1 VLIEG
6 EDSHRNCTVQELT
19 ALVER
24 LAELTDDSGAWSIS
38 SEEVLAL
45 LGVDPVL
52 FWRSVH
58 GVRDRIGFAD
68 AIDGWSQDTAGD
80 LVTVLESI
88 YGHRAEEALT
98 RAGLFIPW
106 SLGVGLIEELLF
118 RARRLSAAHEL
129 CTDELEAMLRHTG
142 SVRGAIEIYLDA
154 HVDMEALIDGCAD
167 SFRIMEELPPVGS
180 VTAAAWL
187 RRMFARHVL
196 DRRSLLVGLAERLRL
211 AAALLGF
218 IDPEDRARAQQA
230 NGAGGSGESPRRSWA
245 RKVMGFSQA
254 AFTAESLRARYRQL
268 MMRHHPDADPTG
280 LERCKD
286 VNIAY
291 SLLISEAAAQA

>member
-1 VLIEG
+1 M
-6 EDSHRNCTVQELT
+6 QELT
-19 ALVER
+19 ALVKR
-24 LAELTDDSGAWSIS
+24 LTELIDDTGAWNIS

-58 GVRDRIGFAD
+58 GVKDRIGFAD

-88 YGHRAEEALT
+88 YGQHAEEALT

-118 RARRLSAAHEL
+118 RARRLAAAHEL
-129 CTDELEAMLRHTG
+129 RSEELEAMLRHTG

-154 HVDMEALIDGCAD
+154 HVDMESLIGGCAD
-167 SFRIMEELPPVGS
+167 SFRILKELPAAGG

-196 DRRSLLVGLAERLRL
+196 DRRSLLVGLAERLGG

-218 IDPEDRARAQQA
+218 VDPEDRARTQREDAP
-230 NGAGGSGESPRRSWA
+230 GGSREFERRAWA
-245 RKVMGFSQA
+245 RKVMGFSWS
-254 AFTAESLRARYRQL
+254 AFNVESLRARYREL

-286 VNIAY
+286 VNVAY
-291 SLLISEAAAQA
+291 SLLIAEAAGQA

>member
-1 VLIEG
+1 
-6 EDSHRNCTVQELT
+6 VQELT

-24 LAELTDDSGAWSIS
+24 LTELTDDSGSWSIS

-45 LGVDPVL
+45 LSANPVE
-52 FWRSVH
+52 FWRAVH

-80 LVTVLESI
+80 LVTVLESM

-98 RAGLFIPW
+98 KAGLFIPW

-118 RARRLSAAHEL
+118 QARRLAAAHEVRS
-129 CTDELEAMLRHTG
+129 DELEAMLRHTG
-142 SVRGAIEIYLDA
+142 SVRGAVEIYLDA
-154 HVDMEALIDGCAD
+154 HVDIEALIDGCAD
-167 SFRIMEELPPVGS
+167 SFRILEELPPVGQA
-180 VTAAAWL
+180 TTAAWL

-196 DRRSLLVGLAERLRL
+196 DRGSLLVGLAERLRL

-218 IDPEDRARAQQA
+218 IDPEDRARAEQ
-230 NGAGGSGESPRRSWA
+230 GGSGGGSGETPRRAWA
-245 RKVMGFSQA
+245 RKVMGFTDTV
-254 AFTAESLRARYRQL
+254 FTTESLRARYRHL

-286 VNIAY
+286 VNVAY
-291 SLLISEAAAQA
+291 SVLIADAAGEA

>member
-1 VLIEG
+1 M
-6 EDSHRNCTVQELT
+6 QELT

-118 RARRLSAAHEL
+118 RTRRLSAAHEL
-129 CTDELEAMLRHTG
+129 RTDELEAMLRHTG

-154 HVDMEALIDGCAD
+154 HVDMDALIDGCAD
-167 SFRIMEELPPVGS
+167 SFRIMEELPPVGT
-180 VTAAAWL
+180 VTTAAWL

-254 AFTAESLRARYRQL
+254 AFTAETLRERYRQL

>member
-1 VLIEG
+1 M
-6 EDSHRNCTVQELT
+6 QELT

-129 CTDELEAMLRHTG
+129 RTDELEAMLRHTG

-154 HVDMEALIDGCAD
+154 HVDMDALIDGCAD

-180 VTAAAWL
+180 VTTAAWL
-187 RRMFARHVL
+187 RRMIARHVL

>member
-1 VLIEG
+1 M
-6 EDSHRNCTVQELT
+6 
-19 ALVER
+19 
-24 LAELTDDSGAWSIS
+24 DDSGAWSITS
-38 SEEVLAL
+38 DEVLAL
-45 LGVDPVL
+45 LAVDPVL

-68 AIDGWSQDTAGD
+68 AIDGWSQDTMGD

-118 RARRLSAAHEL
+118 RARRLAAAHAVR
-129 CTDELEAMLRHTG
+129 TDELEAMLRHTG

-154 HVDMEALIDGCAD
+154 HVDIDALIHGCAD
-167 SFRIMEELPPVGS
+167 SFRIMEELPRIGG
-180 VTAAAWL
+180 VTTAAWL

-196 DRRSLLVGLAERLRL
+196 DRRSLLVGLTERLRL
-211 AAALLGF
+211 EAALLGF
-218 IDPEDRARAQQA
+218 IDPEDRARTQQA
-230 NGAGGSGESPRRSWA
+230 DSAGESGESVRHDWA

-254 AFTAESLRARYRQL
+254 AFTAESLRARYREL
-268 MMRHHPDADPTG
+268 MMRYHPDADPTG

-286 VNIAY
+286 VNVAY
-291 SLLISEAAAQA
+291 SLLIAVAGKPG

>member
-1 VLIEG
+1 M
-6 EDSHRNCTVQELT
+6 QELT
-19 ALVER
+19 MLVKR
-24 LAELTDDSGAWSIS
+24 LTELIDDTGAWYIPSD
-38 SEEVLAL
+38 EVLAL

-88 YGHRAEEALT
+88 YGHRAEEALAK
-98 RAGLFIPW
+98 AGLFIPW
-106 SLGVGLIEELLF
+106 PLGVGLIEELLL
-118 RARRLSAAHEL
+118 RARRLAATHEIRSE
-129 CTDELEAMLRHTG
+129 ELEAMLRYTG
-142 SVRGAIEIYLDA
+142 SFRGAIEIYLDA
-154 HVDMEALIDGCAD
+154 HVDIESLIDGCAD
-167 SFRIMEELPPVGS
+167 SFRILEELPAVGG

-196 DRRSLLVGLAERLRL
+196 DRRSLLVGLTERLRL

-218 IDPEDRARAQQA
+218 VDPEDRARTQRDDT
-230 NGAGGSGESPRRSWA
+230 AGGSRESERRTWA
-245 RKVMGFSQA
+245 RKVMGFSRS
-254 AFTAESLRARYRQL
+254 AFNAESLRARYREL

-286 VNIAY
+286 VNVAY
-291 SLLISEAAAQA
+291 SLLIAEAAGQA

>member
-1 VLIEG
+1 M
-6 EDSHRNCTVQELT
+6 QELS

-24 LAELTDDSGAWSIS
+24 MAELTDDSGAWSIS

-129 CTDELEAMLRHTG
+129 RTDELEAMLRHTG
-142 SVRGAIEIYLDA
+142 SVSGAIEIYLDA
-154 HVDMEALIDGCAD
+154 HVDMDALIDGCAD

-180 VTAAAWL
+180 VTTAAWL

-230 NGAGGSGESPRRSWA
+230 NVAGGSGESPRRSWA

>member
-1 VLIEG
+1 VP
-6 EDSHRNCTVQELT
+6 ELKRLT
-19 ALVER
+19 ER
-24 LAELTDDSGAWSIS
+24 LADLIDDSGAWWVS

-68 AIDGWSQDTAGD
+68 AIDGWSQETAGD

-98 RAGLFIPW
+98 RAGLFVPW

-129 CTDELEAMLRHTG
+129 RTDELEAMVRHAG
-142 SVRGAIEIYLDA
+142 SVRGAIEIYFDEY
-154 HVDMEALIDGCAD
+154 VDIGALIDACAD
-167 SFRIMEELPPVGS
+167 SFRIMEELPVVGG
-180 VTAAAWL
+180 VTAAAFL

-196 DRRSLLVGLAERLRL
+196 DRRSLIVGLAERLRL

-218 IDPEDRARAQQA
+218 MDPEDHGGAQEA
-230 NGAGGSGESPRRSWA
+230 GAAGTSRESGRHGWA
-245 RKVMGFSQA
+245 RKVMGLTQET
-254 AFTAESLRARYRQL
+254 FTAESLRARYRQL
-268 MMRHHPDADPTG
+268 MMRHHPDADPAG

-286 VNIAY
+286 VNVAY
-291 SLLISEAAAQA
+291 SLLISEAAARA

>member
-1 VLIEG
+1 
-6 EDSHRNCTVQELT
+6 VQELT

-129 CTDELEAMLRHTG
+129 RTDELEAMLRHTG

-154 HVDMEALIDGCAD
+154 HVDMDALIDGCAD

-180 VTAAAWL
+180 VTTAAWL
-187 RRMFARHVL
+187 RRMIARHVL

>member
-1 VLIEG
+1 M
-6 EDSHRNCTVQELT
+6 QELT
-19 ALVER
+19 ALAKR
-24 LAELTDDSGAWSIS
+24 LTELIDVSGAWSIS
-38 SEEVLAL
+38 SEEVLGL
-45 LGVDPVL
+45 LGADPVV
-52 FWRSVH
+52 FWRAVH

-88 YGHRAEEALT
+88 YGHRAEETLT

-118 RARRLSAAHEL
+118 RARRLAAAHEL
-129 CTDELEAMLRHTG
+129 LTDELEAMLRHTG
-142 SVRGAIEIYLDA
+142 RVKDAVEIYLDA
-154 HVDMEALIDGCAD
+154 HVDIESLIDGCVD
-167 SFRIMEELPPVGS
+167 SFRILEDLPAVAG

-211 AAALLGF
+211 AAALLGY
-218 IDPEDRARAQQA
+218 IDPEDRARTRS
-230 NGAGGSGESPRRSWA
+230 GDPEGGSRESGRHTWA
-245 RKVMGFSQA
+245 RAVMGFSQSP
-254 AFTAESLRARYRQL
+254 FTAESLRARYREL
-268 MMRHHPDADPTG
+268 MMRHHPDADPNG

-286 VNIAY
+286 VNVAY
-291 SLLISEAAAQA
+291 SMLISEAAQA

>member
-1 VLIEG
+1 
-6 EDSHRNCTVQELT
+6 VQELT
-19 ALVER
+19 TLVER
-24 LAELTDDSGAWSIS
+24 LTDLTDDSGNWSIS
-38 SEEVLAL
+38 SEEVLSL
-45 LGVDPVL
+45 LGVDSVL
-52 FWRSVH
+52 FWRAVH

-129 CTDELEAMLRHTG
+129 RTDELEAMLRHTG
-142 SVRGAIEIYLDA
+142 SVRGAVEIYLDA
-154 HVDMEALIDGCAD
+154 HVDIDALIDDCAD
-167 SFRIMEELPPVGS
+167 SFRILEELPLVGS

-187 RRMFARHVL
+187 RHMFARHVL

-218 IDPEDRARAQQA
+218 VDPEDRARTQQTRS
-230 NGAGGSGESPRRSWA
+230 SGESEESSRHTWA
-245 RKVMGFSQA
+245 RRVMGFSQA
-254 AFTAESLRARYRQL
+254 DFTAESLRERYREL

-286 VNIAY
+286 VNVAY